1 MEIIIIVLFILL
13 ILLSILVSVNYVN
26 MKGRFEV
33 IENKISNNEKEFSK
47 IEEAFNNV
55 EKDLSSTTLSI
66 ISNHNI
72 LNDDFKKEN
81 HNLKVRIES
90 LENIIKHQRTDIKT
104 IRKKYQQLYNDMYK
118 TKYRNKQNI

>member
-13 ILLSILVSVNYVN
+13 ILLLILVSTNYINV
-26 MKGRFEV
+26 KRRFEV
-33 IENKISNNEKEFSK
+33 LENKISSNEKEFSK

-72 LNDDFKKEN
+72 LNDEFKKEN

>member
-13 ILLSILVSVNYVN
+13 ILFSILVSVNYVN

>member
-1 MEIIIIVLFILL
+1 MEIIISVLFILPVLLL
-13 ILLSILVSVNYVN
+13 ILMSTNYIN
-26 MKGRFEV
+26 MKKRFEV
-33 IENKISNNEKEFSK
+33 LENKILSYGKEFSK
-47 IEEAFNNV
+47 IEKAFCNV
-55 EKDLSSTTLSI
+55 EEDLSSATSNI

-72 LNDDFKKEN
+72 LNNEFKKEN

>member
-55 EKDLSSTTLSI
+55 EKNLSSTTLSI

>member
-1 MEIIIIVLFILL
+1 MEIIIFVLFILL

-72 LNDDFKKEN
+72 LNDEFKKEN

>member
-1 MEIIIIVLFILL
+1 METIIVVLFILL

-72 LNDDFKKEN
+72 LNDEFKKEN

-104 IRKKYQQLYNDMYK
+104 IHKKYQQLYNDMYK

>member
-1 MEIIIIVLFILL
+1 MEIIIVVLFILL

-72 LNDDFKKEN
+72 LNDEFKKEN
-81 HNLKVRIES
+81 HNLKVKIES